1 MYFEKIAS
9 DSQLLAD
16 EIIKVASEEI
26 NGMEPQDVYNEMI
39 SELAEAGYDT
49 TGVTPENV
57 DWQEVY
63 NYGVEKTAEFI
74 AEDIVKVAS
83 GASVNYETNAASKAV
98 APFLENDGVAN
109 FGSAFGAGNGPI
121 GSVVHPGVD
130 KNVFGGWG
138 TLIGRPAFAENAV
151 SAAGKVPGLLGA
163 TNMKL
168 ASEDPNERMEAFRE
182 VLAKTAEDEGQS
194 LDEYIFDLGME
205 ALVNEIK
212 EESIPEG
219 KVAEWLSPD
228 LTFYEQKRKESEVTK
243 LASDQAFANVEEYA
257 AENEI
262 DPVDVVLE
270 YGVEKAAEY
279 IEEFMKEAA
288 KGGSINPRLI
298 AMRDAVKRERAGSFT
313 GKMKKRVSSAGKS
326 VSNFTSKGIKS
337 LDEGV
342 KSTRSFISKNKKPLA
357 IGAGVGAAAAGGAG
371 LYAALKKKKEENK
384 EASAEPTETNTTDA
398 ILKLAQEKLGLVKK

>member
-121 GSVVHPGVD
+121 GSVVHAGID

-138 TLIGRPAFAENAV
+138 TLIGKPAFAENAV
-151 SAAGKVPGLLGA
+151 SAAGKVPGLLGS

-257 AENEI
+257 AENEV

-288 KGGSINPRLI
+288 KGGKST
-298 AMRDAVKRERAGSFT
+298 AMLKN
-313 GKMKKRVSSAGKS
+313 MKKSVGKAGKT
-326 VSNFTSKGIKS
+326 VSNFASKGVKS
-337 LDEGV
+337 LDKGV
-342 KSTRSFISKNKKPLA
+342 SGAGKGIGKWISKHPKTSIG
-357 IGAGVGAAAAGGAG
+357 IGAGAAAAGGAG

-384 EASAEPTETNTTDA
+384 EASAEVENTNTETNTTDA